1 MEYTITKTK
10 RNSIILCSSFLILH
24 VLVTRLLFLINTP
37 STINTSEHLIRNVI
51 YLIPFGYLMFVFY
64 SYFKHY
70 RLKALQISILLI
82 FTMEV
87 LLKSTLFKNM
97 LESTI
102 IKTIFLIANAIWI
115 IATIILIIFLF
126 KSKKKKL
133 PGIAYI
139 QIYAISIILI
149 YIIATTIP
157 FYVQRD
163 NILKTQLLVGL
174 TNVIPYV
181 FTLIFA
187 LKLNIKNKTSS

>member
-37 STINTSEHLIRNVI
+37 STINTSVHLIRNVI

-70 RLKALQISILLI
+70 RLKILQISILLI

-87 LLKSTLFKNM
+87 FLKSTLFRNI

-102 IKTIFLIANAIWI
+102 IKTFFLIANAIWI
-115 IATIILIIFLF
+115 IAAIILIIFLF
-126 KSKKKKL
+126 KSEIKKIQ
-133 PGIAYI
+133 GIAFI
-139 QIYAISIILI
+139 QMYAISIILI
-149 YIIATTIP
+149 YVLATTIP
-157 FYVQRD
+157 FYVHHD

-174 TNVIPYV
+174 TNAIPFV

-187 LKLNIKNKTSS
+187 TKLKIKNKTSS